1 MHTAVCCCCCSTQ
14 IFFHLQ
20 PMGGNS
26 TFTCVVGWK
35 ATVPHFGRCCTLARH
50 NYHAQRRHNV
60 AHGQSGATTAMCGA
74 GRVEPR
80 STKNM
85 PYSKIHRSPHHITP
99 HRGQLHRAQML
110 SPAVRV
116 CRVMRTLSA
125 VRVLSAVWCRPQC
138 VCYLLQSAADA
149 AAVFSPKKKVRP
161 VV

>member
-60 AHGQSGATTAMCGA
+60 ARGQSGATAICGA

-116 CRVMRTLSA
+116 CRRPSC
-125 VRVLSAVWCRPQC
+125 VRCLLC
-138 VCYLLQSAADA
+138 VCCLLCGVARSAC
-149 AAVFSPKKKVRP
+149 VICCNPLLMLLLCSPQKKKFAL
-161 VV
+161 

>member
-1 MHTAVCCCCCSTQ
+1 
-14 IFFHLQ
+14 
-20 PMGGNS
+20 MGGNF

-60 AHGQSGATTAMCGA
+60 AHGQSGATAMCGA

-99 HRGQLHRAQML
+99 QRGQLHRAQML

-116 CRVMRTLSA
+116 CRRPLC
-125 VRVLSAVWCRPQC
+125 VRCLLC
-138 VCYLLQSAADA
+138 VCCLLCGVARSAC
-149 AAVFSPKKKVRP
+149 VLCCNPLLMLLCSKKKKVRP
-161 VV
+161 VVKNQVMYSKT